1 MFRYS
6 LLTNSLQ
13 NFVIPMHDR
22 MKTRIATLGA
32 VLALTSF
39 AARAPS
45 ARKHVDR
52 IFVNGQIWT
61 GDGQRPKAEALA
73 VADDKILA
81 VGSTAEIKAL
91 ADSQTAVVDLNG
103 KLV

>member
-13 NFVIPMHDR
+13 NFVIPRNDR

-39 AARAPS
+39 AARGQS

-52 IFVNGQIWT
+52 ISVNGQIWT
-61 GDGQRPKAEALA
+61 GADQRPKAEALA
-73 VADDKILA
+73 VAYAKILA
-81 VGSTAEIKAL
+81 AGSTAALKAR
-91 ADSQTAVVDLNG
+91 ADSQTAAVDMTG
-103 KLV
+103 K